1 MLVVGGSL
9 TGLSAALFLAHHGV
23 RCVLVERHLD
33 TSPHFRFRGI
43 AARSMECFRG
53 VGIEAAVRA
62 ASTQDQRAGGVARM
76 ANLAAADVAW
86 LPTPWEDDIAGLSPC
101 AQETC
106 DQDQLEP
113 VLRREAIRRGA
124 DVRFGTELL
133 EFHQDADAV
142 HAVVRDRTAEK
153 RYQIRASYLIAADG
167 VHSPVR
173 EALGIGRTGPGV
185 LEDRMSVLFRT
196 DLDAAVRGRR
206 FTACVVDDIA
216 ATLVPR
222 AGGAWMMTVPFDP
235 RAGAGTGSHWA
246 GLVRAASGR
255 QDAVVE
261 LVDTLSWQC
270 AALLAD
276 RFHDGR
282 VFLVGDA
289 AHVMPPTGGFGGNTG
304 IHDAFNLAWKLSFVT
319 RGAAPPALLDSYE
332 RECRPV
338 AQHTMDQALA
348 RHRRWF
354 PATAYATGPAP
365 DTTIVD
371 DNTVM
376 FGYHYRGPGHPP
388 FDEPA
393 RPTGL
398 PGTRAPHAPLDE
410 HLSTL
415 DRFGCDLVLLGA
427 DPWRVAAAR
436 ISTEDRIPLRDHSAR
451 TGDGV
456 TGAGAVLVRPDG
468 FIAWRCDAAVDDHTS
483 VLRGALDDLG
493 LVTARMT
500 YR

>member
-1 MLVVGGSL
+1 
-9 TGLSAALFLAHHGV
+9 
-23 RCVLVERHLD
+23 
-33 TSPHFRFRGI
+33 
-43 AARSMECFRG
+43 
-53 VGIEAAVRA
+53 
-62 ASTQDQRAGGVARM
+62 M
-76 ANLAAADVAW
+76 ANLAAADVTW
-86 LPTPWEDDIAGLSPC
+86 LPTPWAADIAGLSPC

-113 VLRREAIRRGA
+113 VLRREATRRGA

-142 HAVVRDRTAEK
+142 HAVVHDRKAEN
-153 RYQIRASYLIAADG
+153 RYQIRASYLVAADG
-167 VHSPVR
+167 VHSPTR

-206 FTACVVDDIA
+206 FTACVVDDIS

-222 AGGAWMMTVPFDP
+222 AGGSWLMTVPFDP
-235 RAGAGTGSHWA
+235 RAGASTGSHWVD
-246 GLVRAASGR
+246 LVRAASGR
-255 QDAVVE
+255 QDTMVE

-276 RFHDGR
+276 RFHDRR

-304 IHDAFNLAWKLSFVT
+304 IHDAYNLAWKLSFVT
-319 RGAAPPALLDSYE
+319 RGVAPPALLDSYE
-332 RECRPV
+332 QERRPV
-338 AQHTMDQALA
+338 VQHTMDQALA
-348 RHRRWF
+348 RHRSWF
-354 PATAYATGPAP
+354 PNTAYATGQTP
-365 DTTIVD
+365 DTAIVD

-376 FGYHYRGPGHPP
+376 FGYHHRGPQHPP
-388 FDEPA
+388 FDEPT

-398 PGTRAPHAPLDE
+398 PGSRAAHLRIDE
-410 HLSTL
+410 QLSTL
-415 DRFGCDLVLLGA
+415 DRFGRDLVLLGA
-427 DPWRVAAAR
+427 APWRAAAAR
-436 ISTEDRIPLRDHSAR
+436 ISTEDWIPLRHHPAR

-493 LVTARMT
+493 LVTGQVT